1 LITQPFPIFAALS
14 HWHRSLLEWLG
25 ARFDDAPADARAELL
40 WTNLPSSWGVFVFL
54 ALLAALFYGVFAL
67 YRREMACC
75 PAWVKG
81 LLATLRSGVVLLLAC
96 IFLGPAV
103 VYLQNRTVKP
113 TIVVARDASQS
124 MNTADAYADLNAAR
138 AIALA
143 LGKSES
149 EIAAIRPTRVQIVN
163 DLLDSP
169 RLQLLDRL
177 ASNGR
182 LQVVDFAEQATKVDV
197 QQSIGLVPSDD
208 VKSDQSPE
216 HFRLPPLVAEGR
228 STDLTSAV
236 HQSLTSERPAAIV
249 IFTDGQH
256 TGKNDPREAAREAQA
271 RGVPLLMV
279 GLGDPSRR
287 KNLAVAKVYASPQV
301 WQQEPFEID
310 AVVHFQDAE
319 TSSAKVELR
328 EQRIGSDEQAVG
340 EGTVVSTLEITAPD
354 GGTGQATAQFSH
366 TAADPG
372 RYVYR
377 VRALPIAGESEETDN
392 QSSSSVVKVLSRQSV
407 RVLLVAGAP
416 TWDYRLVQ
424 KLLSRDKTI
433 QVSCWLQTLDE
444 ERAQEGTRPISR
456 LPITKNEL
464 FYYDVILLFDP
475 NTQEID
481 RAWIELLKQFVGEHS
496 GGLLF
501 MAGPKHSSRL
511 LTSGRTAEFGKLLPV
526 TFGDVGALEVA
537 ALLSGNQRAWPLK
550 LVAANADNPIMR
562 FYPQQDETLKR
573 WETLPGILW
582 SFPCQDA
589 RPAAQVLVEHS
600 DPTVRGALGAR
611 PLMVAG
617 RYGSGRTLYIG
628 FNGTWRWRKAGRQAE
643 FFDKFWIQSIRYLLE
658 GRSLEGRRRGSIET
672 DRDRYEV
679 GQRITLT
686 ARLQDTA
693 YEPLTTPKVDATI
706 RVAGQSPETVPLL
719 PVSNQPGS
727 FQATLMA
734 KTTGIHQVQIALA
747 GGGSGGGQIE
757 SSFDV
762 ELPTVET
769 NQVWLNKPLLI
780 DLANLSGGRYFDV
793 DQLDG
798 LADAVPDRKETIETR
813 SPPRPLWDVRGMLV
827 ALVGL
832 LCVEWLVRKRFRLL

>member
-1 LITQPFPIFAALS
+1 M
-14 HWHRSLLEWLG
+14 HWHRSLFEWLG
-25 ARFDDAPADARAELL
+25 ARFDDAPIDARAEIL
-40 WTNLPSSWGVFVFL
+40 WTNLPSSWGVFVFMAVL
-54 ALLAALFYGVFAL
+54 AALIYGVFAMYRRELACCPPWAKALLAA
-67 YRREMACC
+67 
-75 PAWVKG
+75 
-81 LLATLRSGVVLLLAC
+81 LRSGVVLLLAC

-103 VYLQNRTVKP
+103 VYLQSRIVKP

-124 MNTADAYADLNAAR
+124 MNTADAYADSAAAR
-138 AIALA
+138 AVAQALE
-143 LGKSES
+143 KSDS
-149 EIAAIRPTRVQIVN
+149 EIASSRPTREQIVN
-163 DLLDSP
+163 ELLESRRLQVLDS
-169 RLQLLDRL
+169 L
-177 ASNGR
+177 ASRGR
-182 LQVVDFAEQATKVDV
+182 LQAIDFADQTTKVEV
-197 QQSIGLVPSDD
+197 QRSSGVSRSDGEDSGKPS
-208 VKSDQSPE
+208 E
-216 HFRLPPLVAEGR
+216 HYSLPQLVAEGR
-228 STDLTSAV
+228 STDLASAV
-236 HQSLTSERPAAIV
+236 QQSLTVERPAAIV

-256 TGKNDPREAAREAQA
+256 TGKNDARESAREAKA
-271 RGVPLLMV
+271 RGVPLLV
-279 GLGDPSRR
+279 IGVGDPTRR
-287 KNLAVAKVYASPQV
+287 KNLAVARVYASPQV

-319 TSSAKVELR
+319 MASARVELL
-328 EQRIGSDEQAVG
+328 EQRVGDDERAVG
-340 EGTVVSTLEITAPD
+340 EGTVVSTLEVAAPD

-366 TAADPG
+366 TAAEPG
-372 RYVYR
+372 RFVYR
-377 VRALPIAGESEETDN
+377 VRAVPIAGESEQADN

-424 KLLSRDKTI
+424 KLLARDKTM

-475 NTQEID
+475 SPQEID
-481 RAWIELLKQFVGEHS
+481 RAWIDLLKQFVGEHS

-501 MAGPKHSSRL
+501 MAGPKHSGRL
-511 LTSGRTAEFGKLLPV
+511 LTSARTAEFGKLLPV
-526 TFGDVGALEVA
+526 AFGDVEALEVA

-550 LVAANADNPIMR
+550 LVAANADNPVMR
-562 FYPQQDETLKR
+562 FYPQQDETLRR

-617 RYGSGRTLYIG
+617 RYGSGRTLYMG

-679 GQRITLT
+679 GQRITLA

-693 YEPLTTPKVDATI
+693 YEPLVATKVDATI
-706 RVAGQSPETVPLL
+706 QVAGQSPETATLL
-719 PVSNQPGS
+719 AVANQPGV

-734 KTTGIHQVQIALA
+734 RQTGIHQVRIALA
-747 GGGSGGGQIE
+747 VGGSDSGQIE
-757 SSFDV
+757 SSFSV

-769 NQVWLNKPLLI
+769 NQVWLNKPLLL
-780 DLANLSGGRYFDV
+780 DLASLSGGRYFDV
-793 DQLDG
+793 DQLEK
-798 LADAVPDRKETIETR
+798 LADAVPDRTETIETR
-813 SPPRPLWDVRGMLV
+813 SQPRPLWDVQGMLL

-832 LCVEWLVRKRFRLL
+832 LCAEWLIRKRFRLL